1 MAERIKI
8 NGIYIKQPLEG
19 LGYGFKKMYSSD
31 STFVQSGREYTT
43 TVGTYEEF
51 TYSAVDLKK
60 EELSIILQQIIDE
73 EVFVLHYMSPYYGEW
88 RDDEFKVESASVSV
102 GRWVENDE
110 RYKSLS
116 FTMTGVNPIGK
127 R

>member
-1 MAERIKI
+1 MAEKIKI
-8 NGIYIKQPLEG
+8 NGIEIKQPLEG
-19 LGYGFKKMYSSD
+19 LGYRFKKMYSSD

-51 TYSAVDLKK
+51 TYSAADLKK

-102 GRWVENDE
+102 GRWVESDE
-110 RYKSLS
+110 RYKSLT
-116 FTMTGVNPIGK
+116 FTMTGVNSIGK

>member
-1 MAERIKI
+1 MEEKIKI
-8 NGIYIKQPLEG
+8 NGIEIKQPLEG
-19 LGYGFKKMYSSD
+19 LGYRFKKMYSSD

-51 TYSAVDLKK
+51 TYSAADLKK

-102 GRWVENDE
+102 GRWVKSDE
-110 RYKSLS
+110 RYKSLT
-116 FTMTGVNPIGK
+116 FTMTGVNSIGK